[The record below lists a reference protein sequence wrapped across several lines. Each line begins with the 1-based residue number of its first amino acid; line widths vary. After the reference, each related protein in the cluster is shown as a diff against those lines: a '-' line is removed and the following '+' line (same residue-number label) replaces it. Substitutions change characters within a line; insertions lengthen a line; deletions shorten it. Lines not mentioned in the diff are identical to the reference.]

1 VANNIVMGAVSG
13 QPAALKII
21 GGTSAPTDPDGD
33 SLTVTAVQS
42 PTPHNGTVTTDG
54 ANVTYTSS
62 NGFTGQDTFTYTVG
76 DGHGGFATAT
86 VTVDVAA
93 GGTGFNRVSGPALV
107 NGLYQLGYQGIPHLN
122 YALETTAS
130 LAAPVTW
137 NPVVTNQ
144 ASASG
149 ALTFTITPS
158 QGMGF
163 FRTRYV
169 P

>member
-1 VANNIVMGAVSG
+1 
-13 QPAALKII
+13 
-21 GGTSAPTDPDGD
+21 
-33 SLTVTAVQS
+33 
-42 PTPHNGTVTTDG
+42 
-54 ANVTYTSS
+54 
-62 NGFTGQDTFTYTVG
+62 
-76 DGHGGFATAT
+76 
-86 VTVDVAA
+86 
-93 GGTGFNRVSGPALV
+93 VSGPALV

-130 LAAPVTW
+130 LATPVTW